1 MRNKRKS
8 DGPRVFPVPTGLLA
22 LQGQD
27 ELGVFIRKN
36 LKKLGVTTEFI
47 KGESEVQRGQSYL
60 GHLWWQPMI
69 CLFYLLFVAAN
80 SQFSTAQVSIVYVYN
95 NSDLP

>member
-1 MRNKRKS
+1 MRNKTNKNLRGGTCPKTKS

-27 ELGVFIRKN
+27 DLGVFIRKN

-47 KGESEVQRGQSYL
+47 KGESEVQMGQS
-60 GHLWWQPMI
+60 
-69 CLFYLLFVAAN
+69 
-80 SQFSTAQVSIVYVYN
+80 
-95 NSDLP
+95 